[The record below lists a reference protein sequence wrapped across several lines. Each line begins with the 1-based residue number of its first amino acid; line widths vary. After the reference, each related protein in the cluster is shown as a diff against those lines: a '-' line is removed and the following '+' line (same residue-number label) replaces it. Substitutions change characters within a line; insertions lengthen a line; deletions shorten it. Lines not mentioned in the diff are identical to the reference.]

1 MGDAEYMAA
10 FHQVIMPVAY
20 EYNPELVF
28 ISCGFDSGKGDPL
41 VCCDLLLLSYL
52 FKFNR
57 VVTKLHQ
64 MVTRT

>member
-28 ISCGFDSGKGDPL
+28 ISCGFDSGEGDPL
-41 VCCDLLLLSYL
+41 VYI
-52 FKFNR
+52 
-57 VVTKLHQ
+57 
-64 MVTRT
+64 